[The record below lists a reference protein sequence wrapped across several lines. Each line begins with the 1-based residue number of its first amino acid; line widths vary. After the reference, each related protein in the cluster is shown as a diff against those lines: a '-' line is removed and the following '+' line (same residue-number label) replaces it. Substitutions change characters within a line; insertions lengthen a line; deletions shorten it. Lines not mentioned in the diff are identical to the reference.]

1 MSRCGIHMSVRSCSL
16 RGCVALLALVSGA
29 CLGEYT
35 IVTSQTTTQPTDA
48 GTDASTS
55 GGGDLGAASGS
66 EGSDAEAGTDTAPC
80 SDCGGSCV
88 DLEGDPEHCGSC
100 EVACGAGESCVDGE
114 CRSSCA
120 GGCLEDLEVCVDGAC
135 VCRPGLSA
143 CADGC
148 FDLES
153 DPARCGACDEACDG
167 IPCGDGLCLNS
178 RAALR
183 VLVVP
188 ADVSVPLAPACAG
201 APLADALV
209 SAAVV
214 DAESSPQGELVVELP
229 PGLYSPYLVGRGG
242 CAPCGD
248 PGGGACAVLV
258 TDGAVATRDLVL
270 DEAAH

>member
-120 GGCLEDLEVCVDGAC
+120 GGCLEELEVCVDGAC

-167 IPCGDGLCLNS
+167 IPCGDGLCLPDGCPE
-178 RAALR
+178 ALS
-183 VLVVP
+183 
-188 ADVSVPLAPACAG
+188 DC
-201 APLADALV
+201 
-209 SAAVV
+209 
-214 DAESSPQGELVVELP
+214 
-229 PGLYSPYLVGRGG
+229 
-242 CAPCGD
+242 
-248 PGGGACAVLV
+248 GGACVDLESDPLHCGGCEHVCDSDELCVDSNCRDYAVSDCV
-258 TDGAVATRDLVL
+258 TCPCASSCERDQACCAIAGFS
-270 DEAAH
+270 AALCVEGGECPSP